1 MWQKNPITPIFLLF
15 AAFGLVL
22 LALSFAAAGIAQLAG
37 CQLNEADVYHCVI
50 FGEDRGELLYDMALL
65 VWPAA
70 AILGLGV

>member
-37 CQLNEADVYHCVI
+37 CQLTEADEYDCAI
-50 FGEDRGELLYDMALL
+50 FDRDRGKLLYDMALL
-65 VWPAA
+65 ARPAA